1 MWIYD
6 SLDLIFKRNSL
17 WVKTLD
23 FEPQESILSYWKWF
37 WCSRNRFFE
46 IRILI
51 LSTLSRFWGSTVQN
65 WTFESHFWAFGTQ
78 VLTSES
84 WFWAFGTRFWTPG
97 SQFLSNLASW
107 IQYFRTWGYNLG
119 LQKSTLSRFWWLYS
133 SRLDLWESILGFR
146 DSTLE
151 LWESI
156 LGIGDLI
163 LVL

>member
-1 MWIYD
+1 MQSATRIYRHRSASAMWIYD

-84 WFWAFGTRFWTPG
+84 WFWAFGTH
-97 SQFLSNLASW
+97 
-107 IQYFRTWGYNLG
+107 FRTWGYNLG
-119 LQKSTLSRFWWLYS
+119 LQKSTLSRFRWLYS